1 MKWVLAALPT
11 RVPQVA
17 VLRDLCALL
26 VRQAQ
31 VCDYADL
38 WHPRALLVLAALLTI
53 GGCTTQ
59 WAKDDADKQVY
70 SILAERKDQTLHYQP
85 QAVAATTVTQ
95 QEPTHKSYMKV
106 PVTPTPPRQT
116 SPMEPMRT
124 MLPFCRLSPTP
135 EESRRPL
142 PISPELAATRP
153 TVQSNVFG
161 VEAAE
166 ERATKLLRL
175 GPPGR
180 ESEPVRLG
188 LFDSIRYAVQHGRD
202 YQTEMETLYLAALDV
217 TLQRHLFEPQPF
229 ATMNGQFN
237 GFRNLE
243 YDPRYQAAITATG
256 SAGFKQQ
263 LPYGGQIVAQTLV
276 SFVDTLSGQLENG
289 QAAEL
294 ALSGSIPLL
303 RGAGMI
309 NLEPLIASERTLI
322 YQVRGFETFRRAY
335 ALNVATQY
343 FGLIA
348 AQKGVINRR
357 VNYSN
362 LLILTEQTQAL
373 YGAGRI
379 NFLGVQR
386 ALQAQLFAESDLVSA
401 QEAYQAALD
410 QFKQQL
416 GMPIDE
422 NLDAAP
428 EELDVASPD
437 LTNISSEDLAMR
449 YRLDLKTA
457 EDQIDDARRQ
467 VGIAKNGLLPDANLN
482 FNVGLGNDPS
492 LPEIRPDYSAKSY
505 GGGITIDLPV
515 DRLAERN
522 QYRRSLIFLEQADR
536 NYQNQ
541 RDQVIVDVRS
551 AVRTIFSATT
561 ALAIQ
566 RRNIDLAQ
574 RRLEYSY
581 ELLKLGAADSRD
593 VVEAQQ
599 SLLSAEDSYEVALS
613 NYQVAVL
620 RYLNSTGTLRL
631 DPEAGT
637 LGYAMDREAGAGHD
651 KGNTAVRTE
660 YELDNAKKLP

>member
-1 MKWVLAALPT
+1 
-11 RVPQVA
+11 
-17 VLRDLCALL
+17 
-26 VRQAQ
+26 
-31 VCDYADL
+31 
-38 WHPRALLVLAALLTI
+38 
-53 GGCTTQ
+53 
-59 WAKDDADKQVY
+59 
-70 SILAERKDQTLHYQP
+70 
-85 QAVAATTVTQ
+85 
-95 QEPTHKSYMKV
+95 
-106 PVTPTPPRQT
+106 
-116 SPMEPMRT
+116 ME
-124 MLPFCRLSPTP
+124 S
-135 EESRRPL
+135 
-142 PISPELAATRP
+142 
-153 TVQSNVFG
+153 
-161 VEAAE
+161 
-166 ERATKLLRL
+166 
-175 GPPGR
+175 
-180 ESEPVRLG
+180 
-188 LFDSIRYAVQHGRD
+188 
-202 YQTEMETLYLAALDV
+202 LYLAALDV

-229 ATMNGQFN
+229 ATMGAQYN

-276 SFVDTLSGQLENG
+276 SFVDTLSGNLENG

-294 ALSGSIPLL
+294 AISGSIPLL

-309 NLEPLIASERTLI
+309 NLEPLIQTERTLI
-322 YQVRGFETFRRAY
+322 YQVRAFETFRRSY
-335 ALNVATQY
+335 VLNVASQY
-343 FGLIA
+343 FNLIA

-362 LLILTEQTQAL
+362 LLVLTEQTQAL

-401 QEAYQAALD
+401 QESYQAALD
-410 QFKQQL
+410 LFKLQL
-416 GMPIDE
+416 SMPINE
-422 NLDAAP
+422 NLDVAP

-437 LTNISSEDLAMR
+437 LTHISPEDLAMK
-449 YRLDLKTA
+449 YRLDLKTT

-467 VGIAKNGLLPDANLN
+467 VDIAKNGLLPDANLN

-492 LPEIRPDYSAKSY
+492 LPEVRPDTSAKSY

-522 QYRRSLIFLEQADR
+522 QYRRSIILLEQADR
-536 NYQNQ
+536 NYQTQ
-541 RDQVIVDVRS
+541 RDQVVVDVRS

-620 RYLNSTGTLRL
+620 RYLNSTGTLRV
-631 DPEAGT
+631 DPQAGT
-637 LGYAMDREAGAGHD
+637 LGYAMDRVANMTQDE
-651 KGNTAVRTE
+651 
-660 YELDNAKKLP
+660 AKKALRTAYEPEVPQKTP